1 MGFLILLLL
10 LNNGSFISGNWFDRF
25 NNLGFT
31 LLLTFVLHR
40 FGLLATATA
49 LFVDNTMT
57 SVPLTTNLAAWWSGP
72 MIASLIMLIAI
83 GWLAYSA
90 ARAGQPLFGQVLE
103 D

>member
-1 MGFLILLLL
+1 LKRQYG
-10 LNNGSFISGNWFDRF
+10 D
-25 NNLGFT
+25 
-31 LLLTFVLHR
+31 
-40 FGLLATATA
+40 
-49 LFVDNTMT
+49 
-57 SVPLTTNLAAWWSGP
+57 SVSLQLWSGP